1 MQADDLKAVA
11 RCVLEGV
18 WSVDG
23 GVAAE
28 DVWATEIVSHQHS
41 HPTIDDVV
49 GIDALQGFVAEFQ
62 QAFPDFTDRVDRQ
75 IAEGDVVVTQ
85 FTSSGTQLGEFLGI
99 AATGRRAEWMGI
111 EIARIDNGKIA
122 ENGLSRDMYGMLQQL
137 GVWLTSVVVARSA
150 WSAGRRS
157 PRPSC

>member
-1 MQADDLKAVA
+1 MAVDDGKAVA
-11 RCVLEGV
+11 RRALEGV

-41 HPTIDDVV
+41 HPTVDDVV
-49 GIDALQGFVAEFQ
+49 GLDALKGFVAEFH
-62 QAFPDFTDRVDRQ
+62 QAFPDFTDQVDRQ
-75 IAEGDVVVTQ
+75 VAEDDVVVTQ

-122 ENGLSRDMYGMLQQL
+122 ENWVSWDMYGMLQQL
-137 GVWLTSVVVARSA
+137 GALPGAD
-150 WSAGRRS
+150 
-157 PRPSC
+157 

>member
-1 MQADDLKAVA
+1 MGLDDGKEVA
-11 RCVLEGV
+11 RRALEGV

-23 GVAAE
+23 GVVAE

-41 HPTIDDVV
+41 HPTVDDVV
-49 GIDALQGFVAEFQ
+49 GIDALKGFVAEFH

-75 IAEGDVVVTQ
+75 VAEGDVVVTQ
-85 FTSSGTQLGEFLGI
+85 FTSSGTQLGEFLLGI

-122 ENGLSRDMYGMLQQL
+122 ENWVNWDKYGMLQQL
-137 GVWLTSVVVARSA
+137 GALP
-150 WSAGRRS
+150 G
-157 PRPSC
+157 PN

>member
-1 MQADDLKAVA
+1 MEADDLKAVA
-11 RCVLEGV
+11 RRALEGV
-18 WSVDG
+18 H
-23 GVAAE
+23 
-28 DVWATEIVSHQHS
+28 I
-41 HPTIDDVV
+41 HPTIEDVV

-75 IAEGDVVVTQ
+75 VAEGDVVVTQ

-122 ENGLSRDMYGMLQQL
+122 ENWVSWDMYGMLQQFGAL
-137 GVWLTSVVVARSA
+137 VDIGGGRQIYAECRGV
-150 WSAGRRS
+150 G